1 MAKFNMDFT
10 DAKEFTVCSKGEHDF
25 KITKSDIASYVKD
38 GEQRLK
44 LELTCEVF
52 GGEDSGNKVF
62 HSIFLKNPTGLFMF
76 MNRIGIKV
84 EKKAYSDMDT
94 NMFIGKTFTAV
105 VEHETYTRGDGSI
118 GNKAVIVE
126 STIRKYVSTND
137 TPDVF
142 EDFGNTVSIDD
153 NFLS

>member
-1 MAKFNMDFT
+1 MAKFNMAFT
-10 DAKEFTVCSKGEHDF
+10 DA
-25 KITKSDIASYVKD
+25 
-38 GEQRLK
+38 
-44 LELTCEVF
+44 
-52 GGEDSGNKVF
+52 KVF

-94 NMFIGKTFTAV
+94 NMFIGKTFTAM

-142 EDFGNTVSIDD
+142 EEFGNTVSIDD